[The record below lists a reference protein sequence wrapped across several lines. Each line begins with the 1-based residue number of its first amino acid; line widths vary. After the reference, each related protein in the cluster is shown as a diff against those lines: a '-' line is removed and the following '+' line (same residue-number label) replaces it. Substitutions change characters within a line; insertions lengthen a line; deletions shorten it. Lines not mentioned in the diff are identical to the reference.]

1 MNIQSSIQRHTRTL
15 EALDARRRDAHQGVL
30 DVAAGLEG
38 ASVGEDV
45 DVAHGPLDAD
55 AAVRRAPGV
64 GVQHVHELGVLLGQD
79 VLVGGVLEG
88 GPSRVQSC
96 RGRKT
101 MRREDDEEVSPD
113 AVT

>member
-1 MNIQSSIQRHTRTL
+1 
-15 EALDARRRDAHQGVL
+15 
-30 DVAAGLEG
+30 
-38 ASVGEDV
+38 
-45 DVAHGPLDAD
+45 
-55 AAVRRAPGV
+55 
-64 GVQHVHELGVLLGQD
+64 VQDVHELGVLLGQD

-88 GPSRVQSC
+88 GPSRVQPC